1 MSPSPLNNW
10 KAPAFLLAF
19 TVLSAAISA
28 PPALAQ
34 GAVFEP
40 APGDRQYSP
49 YPSENFPRRVY
60 FGDTHLH
67 TSYSTDAG
75 MAGQEKVGPDEAYR
89 FAKGEVVESQTG
101 QKARLRAP
109 LDFLVVADHAELLG
123 LAPFIRKS
131 DPTVLSDPLG
141 KKWHDMVKA
150 GKGYDAFI
158 EWLNFGAKRP
168 FDSPEMTKSAWG
180 EIVDAAEK
188 HNQPGLFTAFI
199 GFEWTS
205 HPKGDNLHRV
215 VVFRDNGDKAK
226 QVVPFSAYDSEAPEE
241 LWKYMDRYEQKTG
254 GRMLAIPHNGNL
266 SNGRFFEKTKFDGSK
281 WDRNYVESRAKREP
295 LVEITQAK
303 GTGETHPL
311 LSPEDEFADFGLLDK
326 TNLQGSA
333 PKTNKMLETEY
344 ARQALMDGLLLEN
357 QFGTNPYKFGL
368 IGSTDNHTGL
378 ATAEEKNWFGKAHM
392 LEPSAERYQDVLI
405 KSLVDPKLNITAL
418 DLQAAGLVAVWANEN
433 TRTSLFDAMERK
445 EAYGTSGT
453 RLQVRVFGG
462 WDFSEKDLASSEFA
476 KVGYDKGV
484 PMGGDLKG
492 APSGKAPSFVVRAMR
507 EVEGGNL
514 DRIQVIKGW
523 LDKDGKTHERI
534 YDVAVSGDRKI
545 DKNGRCKTPVGTTV
559 NEADASFTNTIG
571 APFLQAFW
579 KDPDFDPAEKAFYY
593 VRVLEIPTPTWL
605 AFDAKYYSL
614 KMPKGARLSSQ
625 ERAFTSPIWYSPK

>member
-1 MSPSPLNNW
+1 MRLPSNL
-10 KAPAFLLAF
+10 PASLCVLLLA
-19 TVLSAAISA
+19 VLASPIT
-28 PPALAQ
+28 LAQ
-34 GAVFEP
+34 GAKFEP
-40 APGDRQYSP
+40 APKDRIYSP
-49 YPSENFPRRVY
+49 YPAENFPRRVY

-89 FAKGEVVESQTG
+89 FAKGAVVESQTG

-131 DPTVLSDPLG
+131 DPSVLNDPLG

-158 EWLNFGAKRP
+158 EWLNFGSEKP

-188 HNQPGLFTAFI
+188 HNQPGAFTALI

-205 HPKGDNLHRV
+205 HPDGNNLHRV
-215 VVFRDNGDKAK
+215 VIFRDDGDKAK

-241 LWKYMDRYEQKTG
+241 LWKYMDRYEQTTG

-266 SNGRFFEKTKFDGSK
+266 SNGRFFEKKKFDGSK
-281 WDRNYVESRAKREP
+281 WDRNYVEVRAKREP

-303 GTGETHPL
+303 GTGEAHPY
-311 LSPEDEFADFGLLDK
+311 LSPKDEFADFGLLDK

-333 PKTNKMLETEY
+333 PKTNDMLANEY
-344 ARQALMDGLLLEN
+344 AREALKDGLALQETY
-357 QFGTNPYKFGL
+357 GTNPFKFGL

-378 ATAEEKNWFGKAHM
+378 ATAAENNWFGKAHFV
-392 LEPSAERYQDVLI
+392 EPSPERYKDVLI
-405 KSLVDPKLNITAL
+405 KSLVDPNLNISAV
-418 DLQAAGLVAVWANEN
+418 DLQASGLVAVWANEN
-433 TRTSLFDAMERK
+433 TRPALFDAMERK

-462 WDFSEKDLASSEFA
+462 WDFSEDDLASSEFA
-476 KVGYDKGV
+476 KIGYDKGV
-484 PMGGDLKG
+484 PMGGDLTR
-492 APSGKAPSFVVRAMR
+492 APNGKAPTFLVRAMR

-514 DRIQVIKGW
+514 DRIQVVKGW

-545 DKNGRCKTPVGTTV
+545 DSSGRCRTAVGNTV

-571 APFLQAFW
+571 APFLQAYW
-579 KDPDFDPAEKAFYY
+579 KDPEFDPEEKAFYY
-593 VRVLEIPTPTWL
+593 IRVLEIPTPTWL
-605 AFDAKYYSL
+605 AHDAKYYGL
-614 KMPKGARLSSQ
+614 KMPKGTRLSSQ
-625 ERAFTSPIWYSPK
+625 ERAYTSPIWYNPS

>member
-1 MSPSPLNNW
+1 MNCLPVRRLIT
-10 KAPAFLLAF
+10 AVAF
-19 TVLSAAISA
+19 TFLVPFQSS
-28 PPALAQ
+28 ALAQ
-34 GAVFEP
+34 GAKFEVP
-40 APGDRQYSP
+40 PEGRVYSP
-49 YPSENFPRRVY
+49 YPTQDFPRNVY

-75 MAGQEKVGPDEAYR
+75 MAGQEKVGPNEAYR
-89 FAKGEVVESQTG
+89 FAKGETVVSQTG

-131 DPTVLSDPLG
+131 DPSVLNNPQG

-158 EWLNFGAKRP
+158 EWLNFGSERP
-168 FDSPEMTKSAWG
+168 FDSPEMTKAAWG
-180 EIVDAAEK
+180 EIIEAAEK
-188 HNQPGLFTAFI
+188 HNDPGLFTAFI

-205 HPKGDNLHRV
+205 HPNGDNLHRV
-215 VVFRDNGDKAK
+215 VIFRDNGDKAK

-241 LWKYMDRYEQKTG
+241 LWNYMNRYEKKTG
-254 GRMLAIPHNGNL
+254 GRVLAIPHNGNL
-266 SNGRFFEKTKFDGSK
+266 SNGRFFELRKFDGAD
-281 WDRNYVESRAKREP
+281 WDKNYVETRAKREP

-333 PKTNKMLETEY
+333 PKTKEMLATEY
-344 ARQALMDGLLLEN
+344 AREALKQGLVLEG
-357 QFGTNPYKFGL
+357 QYGTNPFKFGL

-378 ATAEEKNWFGKAHM
+378 ATAEENNWFGKAHI
-392 LEPSAERYQDVLI
+392 LEPSPERYKDVLI
-405 KSLVDPKLNITAL
+405 KSQVDPKLNISAI
-418 DLQAAGLVAVWANEN
+418 DLQASGLVAVWAREN
-433 TRTSLFDAMERK
+433 TREALFDAMERK

-453 RLQVRVFGG
+453 RLKVRVFGG
-462 WDFSEKDLASSEFA
+462 WDFSESDLSSSEFA
-476 KVGYDKGV
+476 RVGYEKGV
-484 PMGGDLKG
+484 PMGGDLKK
-492 APSGKAPSFVVRAMR
+492 APGGKAPSFVVRAMR

-514 DRIQVIKGW
+514 DRIQIIKGW

-534 YDVAVSGDRKI
+534 YDIACSDNRKV
-545 DKNGRCKTPVGTTV
+545 DKNGRCKKPVGNTV
-559 NEADASFTNTIG
+559 DVANASFTNTIG
-571 APFLQAFW
+571 EPILQAHW
-579 KDPDFDPAEKAFYY
+579 RDPDFDASEKAFYY

-605 AFDAKYYSL
+605 AFDAKYYGIKL
-614 KMPKGARLSSQ
+614 PKEARLFSQ
-625 ERAFTSPIWYSPK
+625 ERAFTSPIWFNPN